1 MPSPFTWN
9 IAFHSGFTV
18 DSDLQAALD
27 VGISIGVVADR
38 VTLSQQ
44 LRALPDHL
52 DRGGKVFVDSGAF
65 MAFRRQLVMDWPRV
79 LTLYR
84 ALCTTTTRPENLSIV
99 APDVVGDQQATLLLW
114 HRYARDIRSGIDAGA
129 RVIIPLQ
136 AGSLS
141 AGELLREAIGLLG
154 TKAFCAG
161 IPSNLA
167 AMTADDCRT
176 LEHNDFHILG
186 RVVMT
191 DELRDKA
198 EALLTCNAG
207 ATISS
212 DANWLRSRRK
222 AAWMRGLFV
231 SNSGFTVKVSTRLG
245 VGKSHLYGWLRL
257 VRYARSRNSAPRSP
271 RTKGSPGRRNRCTL
285 HARA

>member
-1 MPSPFTWN
+1 MPSPFPWN
-9 IAFHSGFTV
+9 IAFHSGFTA

-27 VGISIGVVADR
+27 VGIAIGVVADR
-38 VTLSQQ
+38 VTLRQQ

-65 MAFRRQLVMDWPRV
+65 TAFRRQLPMDWPRV

-84 ALCTTTTRPENLSIV
+84 ALCTTTLRPENLSIV

-114 HRYARDIRSGIDAGA
+114 HRYARDIRSWIDVGA

-141 AGELLREAIGLLG
+141 AGELLQEAIGLLG

-167 AMTADDCRT
+167 AMTAADCRT

-191 DELRDKA
+191 DELRDKV

-212 DANWLRSRRK
+212 DANWLRSRTRQIAGAVEMLRGTPNLLQTRRTRAVK
-222 AAWMRGLFV
+222 ALLMQDAFGSLDQ
-231 SNSGFTVKVSTRLG
+231 L
-245 VGKSHLYGWLRL
+245 
-257 VRYARSRNSAPRSP
+257 APR
-271 RTKGSPGRRNRCTL
+271 
-285 HARA
+285 